1 MYNYNVEDKKT
12 YEPIPAGTYKVTLS
26 GEEKLKKDNKT
37 KYLALT
43 LKLDDSNQDKKVVNR
58 LVFDNV
64 YKDKTYTDQY
74 AIYKIKAILLTQ
86 GPGVKM
92 TFEDNDELIQFL
104 NGLTMQVE
112 ISVEEPNE
120 YHSNPKNVVTRYIAN
135 STFGGN
141 STVAEQYTDS
151 IAVNDDDLPF

>member
-12 YEPIPAGTYKVTLS
+12 YEPIPAGTYRVTLS

-37 KYLALT
+37 KYLAIT
-43 LKLDDSNQDKKVVNR
+43 LKLDETNSDKKVVNR

-86 GPGVKM
+86 GPDVKM

-104 NGLTMQVE
+104 NGLRMQVE
-112 ISVEEPNE
+112 ISIEEPNE
-120 YHSNPKNVVTRYIAN
+120 YHSNPKNVVTKYIAN
-135 STFGGN
+135 SAFSGD
-141 STVAEQYTDS
+141 SVVYEQNTGS
-151 IAVNDDDLPF
+151 LAVDDDDLPF

>member
-12 YEPIPAGTYKVTLS
+12 YEPIPAGTYRVTLS

-37 KYLALT
+37 KYLAIT
-43 LKLDDSNQDKKVVNR
+43 LKLDETNSDKKVVNR

-86 GPGVKM
+86 GPDVKM

-104 NGLTMQVE
+104 NGLRMQVE
-112 ISVEEPNE
+112 ISIEEPNE
-120 YHSNPKNVVTRYIAN
+120 YHSNPKNVVTKYIAN
-135 STFGGN
+135 SAFSGD
-141 STVAEQYTDS
+141 SVVYEQNTS
-151 IAVNDDDLPF
+151 SLAVDDDDLPF